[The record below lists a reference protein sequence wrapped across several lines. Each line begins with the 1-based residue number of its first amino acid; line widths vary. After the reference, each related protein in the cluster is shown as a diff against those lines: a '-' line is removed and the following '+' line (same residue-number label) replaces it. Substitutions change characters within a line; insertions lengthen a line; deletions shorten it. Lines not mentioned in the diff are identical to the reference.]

1 MSKKLKVSIRLLFIL
16 SIILI
21 LGAPYFPSFL
31 YSIIYLYDF
40 RFQEFRTPELIPS
53 IRLCGVV
60 LSAWGIVLLLKSKH
74 IE

>member
-1 MSKKLKVSIRLLFIL
+1 MSKKLKISIRLLFIL
-16 SIILI
+16 GIILI

-31 YSIIYLYDF
+31 YSIIYLYDYHFQDF
-40 RFQEFRTPELIPS
+40 RFVEIIPS

-60 LSAWGIVLLLKSKH
+60 LSAWGIALLLKSKY